1 MALTRALLPMTLL
14 ALYWVPRL
22 AGAETIPLQTL
33 RCYNDYTS
41 HITCRWADT
50 QDAQRLINVTLHRR
64 EDDDRSKPVSCELSE
79 DMPWSDCPS
88 PHCVPRRCVIPNQ
101 IFTLADKDYFS
112 FQPDRPL
119 GIQLTVPLAQ
129 HVQPPA
135 PRDVQIRP
143 AGDHFLLAWSVALG
157 GHQPHWLSQRDLEFE
172 VVYRR
177 LQDPWQDAPTL
188 RCNASQAALGPEH
201 LMPSST
207 YVARVRTRL
216 APGSG
221 FSGRPSEW
229 SPEVRWDSQPG
240 DQAKPQNLQ
249 CFFNGAAEL
258 SCSWEVRTEVA
269 SSVSFGLFYKSS
281 PDAGEEECSPVLKDK
296 LSSLYTQHR
305 CQIPVPAPRTHGRYT
320 ISVRPRKE
328 ERLIKNSENIQMAR
342 PSLNMTK
349 NEDSYSLRWETRK
362 MQYNHIDYTFEVQYR
377 KDSATW
383 EDSKTEVLQ
392 NAHSMALPALEPS
405 TPYRA
410 RVRVKPSRRGYSG
423 IWSEWS
429 EECSWETEWV
439 LPTWGLALILVCITL
454 TLLLALRFCGIYG
467 YRLNRKWKETIPN
480 PSKSCL
486 FQNGSGGMWLPD
498 SMSASSSRS
507 PPHQG
512 PWGSHF
518 PELERVIPVG
528 FQDIEVSLLTTED
541 PKSVC
546 DPPSGPDV
554 TPAASGQPTEQPHSP
569 PRAPPDPSDR
579 PENRLSSFDFN
590 GPYLGPPR
598 SHSVPELVGQLVP
611 PQTGEGQ
618 KPPPPGSLEYLCLP
632 AGGQVRLV
640 PLAQVEGQPQ
650 VMDVERRP
658 SPGPEGSPSLESG
671 GGPASPAPG
680 PRVDGQGPVDSQVA
694 LSTASGDPKDAAVA
708 SGYIPAADLL
718 FTPSSGALSVSP
730 APPLGHCSDPSPSL
744 CPGLAGGPP
753 GVPAPM
759 KPGFEGYVEL
769 PPPTGQSP
777 KSPLGS
783 PAPPAAS
790 SPALS
795 PVLSPAEPLAS
806 PQPEGLLVLQ
816 QVGDYCFLPGLGPG
830 PVLPRSKPSSP
841 GACPEVTDL
850 DQAFQVKKP
859 PGQTGAQVPAIQLFK
874 ALKQQDYLSLPPW
887 DVSRPGQVC

>member
-1 MALTRALLPMTLL
+1 MALTRGLLPTALL
-14 ALYWVPRL
+14 ALCWVPSL

-50 QDAQRLINVTLHRR
+50 QDAQRLINVTLHHRV
-64 EDDDRSKPVSCELSE
+64 DDEPLEPVSCELSE
-79 DMPWSDCPS
+79 DMPWADCPS
-88 PHCVPRRCVIPNQ
+88 PHCVPRRCVIPNKT
-101 IFTLADKDYFS
+101 FVLADKDYFS

-119 GIQLTVPLAQ
+119 GVQLTVSLAQ

-135 PRDVQIRP
+135 PQDVQIHA
-143 AGDHFLLAWSVALG
+143 AGDHVLLTWSVALG
-157 GHQPHWLSQRDLEFE
+157 GRQPHWLSQRDLEFE

-177 LQDPWQDAPTL
+177 LQDPREDAPTL
-188 RCNASQAALGPEH
+188 RCNASQAVLGPEH

-207 YVARVRTRL
+207 YVAQVRTHL

-281 PDAGEEECSPVLKDK
+281 PDAGEEECSLVLKEE
-296 LSSLYTQHR
+296 LSSLYTRHR
-305 CQIPVPAPRTHGRYT
+305 CQIPVPNPGTHGQYT

-328 ERLIKNSENIQMAR
+328 EKLIKNSENIQMAR
-342 PSLNMTK
+342 PSLNVTK
-349 NEDSYSLRWETRK
+349 NGDSYSLRWETRR
-362 MQYNHIDYTFEVQYR
+362 MQYDHIDYTFEVQYR

-383 EDSKTEVLQ
+383 EDSKTEALQ

-405 TPYRA
+405 SRYRA
-410 RVRVKPSRRGYSG
+410 RARVKPSRRGYSG

-429 EECSWETEWV
+429 EECSWETDWV
-439 LPTWGLALILVCITL
+439 LPTWVLALILVFITL
-454 TLLLALRFCGIYG
+454 TLLLVLRFCGIYG

-486 FQNGSGGMWLPD
+486 FQNGSGGMWPPD
-498 SMSASSSRS
+498 RMSASTSRS

-528 FQDIEVSLLTTED
+528 FQDIEVSPLTTED

-546 DPPSGPDV
+546 DPPSGPDA

-569 PRAPPDPSDR
+569 PPAPPDPSVR
-579 PENRLSSFDFN
+579 PENQLSSFDFN

-598 SHSVPELVGQLVP
+598 SHSLPELVGQLVP
-611 PQTGEGQ
+611 PQTGESQ

-632 AGGQVRLV
+632 AGGQVQLV
-640 PLAQVEGQPQ
+640 PLAQVEGQGQ

-671 GGPASPAPG
+671 GGPALPSPG
-680 PRVDGQGPVDSQVA
+680 PRVDGQGPMDGQVA
-694 LSTASGDPKDAAVA
+694 LSTGSGGPKDTVVA

-718 FTPSSGALSVSP
+718 FAPSSGALSISL
-730 APPLGHCSDPSPSL
+730 APPLGHCSDQSPSL
-744 CPGLAGGPP
+744 CPGPTGGPA
-753 GVPAPM
+753 PAPM

-769 PPPTGQSP
+769 PPPIGQPP

-790 SPALS
+790 SPAPS
-795 PVLSPAEPLAS
+795 PVPSPALSS

-816 QVGDYCFLPGLGPG
+816 QVGDYCFLPGLGPS
-830 PVLPRSKPSSP
+830 PLSPRSKPSSP
-841 GACPEVTDL
+841 GPCPEVTDP

-859 PGQTGAQVPAIQLFK
+859 RGQAGAQVPAIQLFK